1 MILVDTNALVGAVN
15 PEDTL
20 HATALAD
27 LGVLRRYALYVT
39 MPVLAEACYLLPNAS
54 ERARLVTILTKF
66 DVRPAPVPDDA
77 PLRSEVLQWMLK
89 YGEHMPDWADAHLA
103 VLSARHPRWKVW
115 TYDSEFWTTW
125 RRPDGSRIPLA
136 VRPSR

>member
-1 MILVDTNALVGAVN
+1 MILLDANPLIALVDD
-15 PEDTL
+15 EDEL
-20 HATALAD
+20 HAAARRD
-27 LGVLRRYALYVT
+27 LQGLPTGRLFLPISA
-39 MPVLAEACYLLPNAS
+39 LAEACFGLPLPHERLGLRDLLHGLHIQFITD
-54 ERARLVTILTKF
+54 EGELVN
-66 DVRPAPVPDDA
+66 DVMDW
-77 PLRSEVLQWMLK
+77 LLK
-89 YGEHMPDWADAHLA
+89 YAEHGPDWTDGCLA